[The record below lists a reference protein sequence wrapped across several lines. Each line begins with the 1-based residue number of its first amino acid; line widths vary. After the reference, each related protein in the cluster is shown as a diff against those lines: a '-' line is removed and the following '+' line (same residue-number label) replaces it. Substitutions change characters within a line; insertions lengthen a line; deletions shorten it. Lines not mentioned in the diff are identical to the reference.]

1 MKRKSKKIIISAILI
16 LLSYSF
22 IIYRIA
28 GFRELKELLFLIGN
42 YSSSDLLLL
51 AIVLFLMFFN
61 WSVET
66 IKWRFLIK
74 EIQYFSFSKAFKIV
88 LTGITIG
95 IFTPNRVGEIG
106 GRVIFMEKGKRTYGV
121 LATGIGSFA
130 QFITS
135 ITTGILGFVLLLLLF
150 PDKIKIYSIFNNA
163 SAIILVVIS
172 LVLIW
177 SYFNVKNIKPFL
189 RKISF
194 FEKRIEKLEYLSNMK
209 PSSLIRILIFS
220 LLRYIIFII
229 QFYILLY
236 SFDITLTFL
245 QAYISISL
253 IYLFATLIPTT
264 TLAELGIRGS
274 LAIFFIG
281 LFSGNVS
288 GIVLSTFM
296 LWFVNLAIPSIIGS
310 VYLIKIKF

>member
-1 MKRKSKKIIISAILI
+1 MKDKSKKILISAVLI

-22 IIYRIA
+22 IIYKIA
-28 GFRELKELLFLIGN
+28 EFRELNELLLLIGN
-42 YSSSDLLLL
+42 YSSSDILLL
-51 AIVLFLMFFN
+51 AVVLFLMIFN

-66 IKWRFLIK
+66 VKWRVLIN
-74 EIQYFSFSKAFKIV
+74 EIQHFSFIKAFKIV
-88 LTGITIG
+88 FAGITVG

-106 GRVIFMEKGKRTYGV
+106 GRVLFMEKGKRTYGV

-135 ITTGILGFVLLLLLF
+135 IIAGVIGFVILLLLF
-150 PDKIKIYSIFNNA
+150 PNKVNTHSIFNSI
-163 SAIILVVIS
+163 SAIILISMS
-172 LVLIW
+172 LVFIW
-177 SYFNVKNIKPFL
+177 AYFKVNNIKPFL
-189 RKISF
+189 LRFSF
-194 FEKRIEKLEYLSNMK
+194 FKKRTDKLDYLSDMK
-209 PSSLIRILIFS
+209 TSSLIKVLTFS
-220 LLRYIIFII
+220 FLRYVIFVT
-229 QFYILLY
+229 QFYILLF
-236 SFDITLTFL
+236 SFDIRLTVL

-281 LFSGNVS
+281 FFSGNIL
-288 GIVLSTFM
+288 GIVLSTFV
-296 LWFVNLAIPSIIGS
+296 LWFINLAIPSIIGS

>member
-1 MKRKSKKIIISAILI
+1 MKRKSKKIVISAILI

-22 IIYRIA
+22 IIYKIA
-28 GFRELKELLFLIGN
+28 DFNELKELLVLISN
-42 YSSSDLLLL
+42 YSLSDLLLL

-66 IKWRFLIK
+66 IKWKSLIN

-88 LTGITIG
+88 FAGITIG

-106 GRVIFMEKGKRTYGV
+106 GRAIFMEKGKRTYGV

-135 ITTGILGFVLLLLLF
+135 IIAGILGFVLLLLLF
-150 PDKIKIYSIFNNA
+150 HDKIKIHSIFNNI
-163 SAIILVVIS
+163 SAIALIVMSLILM
-172 LVLIW
+172 W

-189 RKISF
+189 LKISF
-194 FEKRIEKLEYLSNMK
+194 FKKRTEKLEYLSNMK
-209 PSSLIRILIFS
+209 TNSLIRILIFS
-220 LLRYIIFII
+220 LLRYIIFGT
-229 QFYILLY
+229 QFYFLLY
-236 SFDITLTFL
+236 SFGITLTFL

-296 LWFVNLAIPSIIGS
+296 LWFINLAIPSIIGS
-310 VYLIKIKF
+310 VYLIKYKF